1 MAFYEIPTG
10 VVVSSKIISDA
21 KQSLREIPTSR
32 PYTPR
37 DNTRFTLSK
46 LPVYINNKDKSF
58 SVLSV
63 DYETDFRPCSGQP
76 RITTMLQ
83 SPSTSVMPQTSN
95 SKGFSS
101 SSKESLVRNDK
112 SLENTLDTVLEDSQS
127 RMTKI
132 SPSEITESKLSLQQ
146 SPIVLATTNSVIVSA
161 STNALRT
168 RKDSITSAGFP

>member
-95 SKGFSS
+95 SKGISS
-101 SSKESLVRNDK
+101 SSKVRNDK

-168 RKDSITSAGFP
+168 RKDSITSA